1 MLDKLK
7 QRVREL
13 LEAKTVGVVLGYE
26 RGDNPKLARP
36 AYVAAPFEAERL
48 VWDETC
54 IAILCK
60 YLLKPEAKTY
70 GRRGII
76 AKPSDIRGIVGL
88 IQEKQIDRSDVYIIA
103 VSTGQKMPEFY
114 DELIEG
120 PKLNLRSGQAE
131 ETDKKIKQLMA
142 LLPAERRAF
151 WKKELSKCIKC
162 YACRQICPLCYCRRC
177 IADKNQPPWIPPSPH
192 SKGNFSWNI
201 IRAYHLAGRCIDC
214 GECQRAC
221 PVGIPLML
229 LNRMIYNNIKNN
241 FNYEAGFNPETPPP
255 LATYYPEDKE
265 NFII

>member
-26 RGDNPKLARP
+26 RGDNPELARP
-36 AYVAAPFEAERL
+36 VYITTPAEAERL

-54 IAILCK
+54 IPILCK
-60 YLLKPEAKTY
+60 YLLKPEAKSF

-76 AKPSDIRGIVGL
+76 AKPSDVRGIIGL
-88 IQEKQIDRSDVYIIA
+88 IQEKQIDRADVYIIA
-103 VSTGQKMPEFY
+103 VSNGEKMPEYY
-114 DELIEG
+114 DELLDGSKSEI
-120 PKLNLRSGQAE
+120 RGQKTE
-131 ETDKKIKQLMA
+131 ETEKKIKELMA
-142 LLPAERRAF
+142 LSPTERWAF

-162 YACRQICPLCYCRRC
+162 YACRQICPLCYCRVC
-177 IADKNQPPWIPPSPH
+177 IADKNQPQWIPTSPH
-192 SKGNFSWNI
+192 LKGNFSWNL

-214 GECQRAC
+214 GECERAC
-221 PVGIPLML
+221 PVSIPLML

-241 FNYEAGFNPETPPP
+241 FNHEAGFSPDAVPP
-255 LATYYPEDKE
+255 LATYYQEDKE